1 MDMTVLGIDISKK
14 KFDVALLVDK
24 KFWSKSYSNN
34 KAGFEA
40 FCLWLNSREISPH
53 ICMESTG
60 IYGHA
65 LANFLFEKG
74 YLVSMVNPARIKG
87 FGKSELSRNKTDE
100 ADAKL
105 IARFC
110 LAMRPGAWQPE
121 PEWQVELKQWVN
133 HLDNLKELERMALN
147 RQEVAIK
154 SVQKAISKHLKA
166 LKIQIEEAKEKIE
179 EFINK
184 DIDLRKKRE
193 LLASIPGIGQV
204 TTAHILAHVG
214 DINRFKTAKK
224 LAAFAGLN
232 PCQRQSGT
240 SIKGRTKLS
249 KIGSSQFR
257 KSLYMPAL
265 VAIRYNPTLK
275 TFYEGLLARGK
286 AKMVAI
292 GAVMRRLL
300 HIVYGVLKN
309 QQEFSTKPNCNFF
322 PINAI

>member
-1 MDMTVLGIDISKK
+1 MRIIDMDTIVLGIDISKK
-14 KFDVALLVDK
+14 KFDVALLIDT
-24 KFWSKSYSNN
+24 KFWNKSYPNN
-34 KAGFEA
+34 KPGFEA
-40 FCLWLNSREISPH
+40 LVLWLQSREVSPH

-87 FGKSELSRNKTDE
+87 FGKSELSRNKIDE

-110 LAMRPGAWQPE
+110 SAMKPTFWQPE
-121 PEWQVELKQWVN
+121 PEWQIELKQWVH
-133 HLDNLKELERMALN
+133 HLDSLKELERMALN

-154 SVQKAISKHLKA
+154 SVQEAISKHLKA
-166 LKIQIEEAKEKIE
+166 LKIQIEEAKEKIKE
-179 EFINK
+179 LIDN
-184 DIDLRKKRE
+184 DTDLRKKKI
-193 LLASIPGIGQV
+193 LLESIPGIGAT
-204 TTAHILAHVG
+204 TTAHILSHVG

-224 LAAFAGLN
+224 LAAFVGLN
-232 PCQRQSGT
+232 PSQRQSGT

-249 KIGSSQFR
+249 KIGSSSFR
-257 KSLYMPAL
+257 KSLFMPAL
-265 VAIRYNPTLK
+265 VGIRYNPTLK
-275 TFYEGLLARGK
+275 TFYEGLVAR
-286 AKMVAI
+286 

-309 QQEFSTKPNCNFF
+309 EKEFSTKPNCKFL